1 MDDATLEPAAAAL
14 QPSGGPPWQRT
25 LYACWVAQFLSIV
38 GFSFVMPFM
47 PFYVRSLGNFTEAQ
61 VAIWSGLLV
70 TASGLMGALF
80 APIWGHLADRYGRKM
95 MVQRAMFGGAILM
108 ALMGFAVN
116 VEQLL
121 VLRLLQGALT
131 GTIVA
136 STTLVAAI
144 TPQHRIGFSL
154 GLLQVAVLTG
164 HTIGP
169 WMGGAAADAWGYR
182 APFWVSGGL
191 LLLGGVL
198 VVVAAYE
205 DFCPPEPGKGANHGL
220 RQAFGRRGLLAL
232 MVSFFMI
239 SMAASFMG
247 PIYPLLVEKIAG
259 AEGAARTA
267 GMLLGIGGLASGLS
281 ALGIGLLGDRIGHKA
296 VLVACTVGAA
306 IFAAPHYFAQTI
318 GQLVV
323 LRIGM
328 GLSRGG
334 TAPTQNAI
342 IGQAVSADTYG
353 RSFGNSR
360 VAAALGMAVGP
371 LLGGFAAAQF
381 GLRWPFV
388 IMSGLLAL
396 SALLVVR
403 WVRVP
408 RPHLEARMP
417 ESSEETPA
425 T

>member
-1 MDDATLEPAAAAL
+1 MGDEPAIPESVA
-14 QPSGGPPWQRT
+14 PGSNGPPWQRT

-47 PFYVRSLGNFTEAQ
+47 PFYVRELGDFDQAR

-70 TASGLMGALF
+70 TASGLMGAIF
-80 APIWGHLADRYGRKM
+80 APIWGGLADRYGRKM

-144 TPQHRIGFSL
+144 TPQSRMGFSL
-154 GLLQVAVLTG
+154 GLLQVAVLMG

-191 LLLGGVL
+191 LFLGGVL

-220 RQAFGRRGLLAL
+220 RQAFGRKGLLAL

-247 PIYPLLVEKIAG
+247 PIFPLLVESIAG

-267 GMLLGIGGLASGLS
+267 GMLIGIGGLASGLS
-281 ALGIGLLGDRIGHKA
+281 AVGIGLLGDRIGHKA
-296 VLVACTVGAA
+296 VLVVCTAA
-306 IFAAPHYFAQTI
+306 AAVFAAPHYFAQTI

-371 LLGGFAAAQF
+371 LLGGVAAAHF

-396 SALLVVR
+396 SAVLVVR

-408 RPHLEARMP
+408 KPHLEPGTLEPIEPMP
-417 ESSEETPA
+417 A
-425 T
+425 K